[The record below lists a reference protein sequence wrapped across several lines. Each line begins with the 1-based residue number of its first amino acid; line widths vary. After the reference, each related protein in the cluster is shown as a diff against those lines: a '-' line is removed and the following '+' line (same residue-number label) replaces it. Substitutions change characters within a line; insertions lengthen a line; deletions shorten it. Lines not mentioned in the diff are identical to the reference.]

1 MYWGYEHMINVVSL
15 GHLAADPTERDT
27 STGGKFAAFPL
38 ATSDKNG
45 TYYLSCR
52 AFGSTAKTAL
62 QYLKKGAQIL
72 IFGTIYE
79 VKTYKANDDTIKPQ
93 LTVTVD
99 HFNFVSSKDKSKDKN
114 KVDIPF

>member
-1 MYWGYEHMINVVSL
+1 MINVTTL
-15 GHLAADPTERDT
+15 GHLAAEPVERDT

-38 ATSDKNG
+38 ATNDKGG
-45 TYYLSCR
+45 TIYLACR
-52 AFGSTAKTAL
+52 AFGNTAKTVM

-72 IFGTIYE
+72 VFGTIYE

-99 HFNFVSSKDKSKDKN
+99 HFDFVSSKDKSN
-114 KVDIPF
+114 NNNETEIPF

>member
-1 MYWGYEHMINVVSL
+1 MVNLVSL
-15 GHLAADPTERDT
+15 GHLAADPAERDT

-38 ATSDKNG
+38 ATNDKGG
-45 TYYLSCR
+45 TIYLACR
-52 AFGSTAKTAL
+52 AFGSTAKTAM

-99 HFNFVSSKDKSKDKN
+99 HFNFVSSKDKSNNKN
-114 KVDIPF
+114 EVDMPF

>member
-1 MYWGYEHMINVVSL
+1 MVNIVSI
-15 GHLAADPTERDT
+15 GHLAAEPVERDT

-52 AFGSTAKTAL
+52 AFGSTAKTAM

-79 VKTYKANDDTIKPQ
+79 VKTYKAKDDTIKPQ

-114 KVDIPF
+114 EVDIPF

>member
-1 MYWGYEHMINVVSL
+1 MVNIATI
-15 GHLAADPTERDT
+15 GHLAAEPVERDT

-38 ATSDKNG
+38 ATNDKGG
-45 TYYLSCR
+45 TIYLACR
-52 AFGSTAKTAL
+52 AFGSTAKTVL

-72 IFGTIYE
+72 VFGTIYE

-99 HFNFVSSKDKSKDKN
+99 HFDFVSSKDKSN
-114 KVDIPF
+114 NNNETEIPF